1 MDKSWDFW
9 GQLRIIIGQIFGRIF
24 GGNGRIFGIRPKPI
38 FPVSVV
44 HYNNVNAMIEHEAN
58 KLFSFLTGIKF
69 QKGFKMTHFFFLL
82 NIVGLVAKISLRN
95 KH

>member
-1 MDKSWDFW
+1 MAYNFAENHGKKWAIS
-9 GQLRIIIGQIFGRIF
+9 GQLFGRIF
-24 GGNGRIFGIRPKPI
+24 GENGQIFGIRPKPI

-69 QKGFKMTHFFFLL
+69 QK
-82 NIVGLVAKISLRN
+82 S
-95 KH
+95 